1 MYIVHFFFSSYQ
13 YQKQSNRW
21 LSSGSFSCASGIE
34 QNMGNYI
41 RRDFSML
48 SPKSYVTKFFLLL
61 VTEFADKKVGLGD
74 TDVVNKISDCDCS

>member
-1 MYIVHFFFSSYQ
+1 
-13 YQKQSNRW
+13 
-21 LSSGSFSCASGIE
+21 
-34 QNMGNYI
+34 MGNYI